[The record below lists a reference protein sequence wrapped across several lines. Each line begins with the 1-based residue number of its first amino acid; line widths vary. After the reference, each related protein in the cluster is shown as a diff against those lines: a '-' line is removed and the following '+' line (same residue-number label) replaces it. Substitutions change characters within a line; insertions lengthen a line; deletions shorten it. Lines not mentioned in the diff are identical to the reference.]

1 MIEQHLNSLKRVLA
15 YRKSPYPTNFSF
27 SATASSLCE
36 DNDVTVVTSNTT
48 PTSSDVNHLALGMMV
63 NPAHAIAD
71 TGATS
76 IFLTKGAPCLNKR
89 RTSSPISVT
98 LPDGRKIVSSHIC
111 DVRIPGLPTILTGH
125 IMPDM
130 TTASLFGIHILCKA
144 GCKVVFDDDKCQV
157 FYNENVILTGFK
169 DQVSDLWTLPVLPDN
184 SHRTSHGATRQS
196 SSCPIFDDTPS
207 KVASFSY
214 HCTTKENN
222 VKFMHQSL
230 CNPPKTSLLAAIRQ
244 GFLRGAPHL
253 DLKSVAKYLP
263 PSMATA
269 KGHLKR
275 PRKGIHSTT
284 PK

>member
-1 MIEQHLNSLKRVLA
+1 
-15 YRKSPYPTNFSF
+15 
-27 SATASSLCE
+27 
-36 DNDVTVVTSNTT
+36 
-48 PTSSDVNHLALGMMV
+48 
-63 NPAHAIAD
+63 
-71 TGATS
+71 
-76 IFLTKGAPCLNKR
+76 LTKGAPCLNKC
-89 RTSSPISVT
+89 RTSSPMSVT
-98 LPDGRKIVSSHIC
+98 LPDGQKIVSSHIY

-144 GCKVVFDDDKCQV
+144 GCKIVFDDNKCQV

-169 DQVSDLWTLPVLPDN
+169 DQISNLWTLPVLPNN
-184 SHRTSHGATRQS
+184 SHRTYHGAMRQS

-207 KVASFSY
+207 EVALFSY
-214 HCTTKENN
+214 HRTTKENN
-222 VKFMHQSL
+222 VKLMHQSL
-230 CNPPKTSLLAAIRQ
+230 CNRPKTSLLAAIRR

-253 DLKSVAKYLP
+253 DLKSVAKYLL

-284 PK
+284 PKWPGILTVPATVPDMIMPGLDESAADDSNDVSNHDPRFHLIDDVDDQLIANVFLFSARL